1 MENFVKTKLN
11 KPVLSSMILL
21 GVLLASMLLATA
33 PAQAQVDTHGGP
45 PGGGYEGPT
54 TIPSGQTADFTIS
67 DLAFLSVSPNPIG
80 VGQTALVNMWITF
93 PSGEGKYMNGYK
105 VTITHPD
112 GHVEEVNLKS
122 YVADGTSWFQFV
134 PQVAGEFK
142 FKFSFAG
149 EYFPAGYYRDGKYST
164 TRTGDFASAIYNPS
178 VYVEP
183 AESPETTLVVQNEF
197 VVSWSSPL
205 PTDYWTRPIQPNN
218 REWNTIAGNYPW
230 NFANIVG
237 VTGNAWHDN
246 YYGPFIPAVNSPHIV
261 WKRVGALAGIIGGET
276 GQYSMQSNPGIPS
289 VIYMGRAYQTRIET
303 INGIPTNCAV
313 CYDLRTGEVYYAIPV
328 ASGGITPTHIAYSRN
343 VDTAV
348 PGAGEAAGYTVE
360 LSTISGGRLYKV
372 NPLTGAIAGNISLP
386 SLTGNGSNYEIF
398 YQDGHYYSFQ
408 GTNTT
413 TANPAVNITVT
424 TGYQGFLI
432 KWNSLGSSTNFT
444 SRIVSNVSV
453 FLPTSYRT
461 LYQTSTYGNVGGA
474 IDYESMI
481 SVQQHRFIY
490 GGYYGSSYVATDL
503 TTGKVLW
510 NYTHPVS
517 EMASAYRPTNAWVRH
532 GRYIAQM
539 ERGYF
544 QAWDLRTGK
553 ELWKCH
559 IDDYPW
565 GEFWMYDEAAY
576 EDLIFATGYTG
587 VWAVNETTGQVA
599 WHYADPAIPFETP
612 YTSNGS
618 SVYTVQDIRVI
629 GGKLYVSNNEHTP
642 SQPAQR
648 GWGMICLDAIT
659 GEFQWK
665 LSGTRLQAGPAA
677 DGYMTA
683 QSNYDGTM
691 YVLGKSPSKTTV
703 SAPQTA
709 IAKGGSVVITGTV
722 LDQAPA
728 SLDTPCVSDAS
739 MATWMDYLHFQ
750 MPIDGIYHN
759 VTITGVPVSIDAVD
773 PNGNPIHIADVTSS
787 MSGTFSYVWEPE
799 LVGKYSV
806 TATFM
811 GSNAYGS
818 SYAETAV
825 AVVEAPVTSTP
836 EPTTITMPPFEL
848 YIAGS
853 TIAIIVVILIAVLL
867 LRKRP

>member
-1 MENFVKTKLN
+1 LSNNFKN
-11 KPVLSSMILL
+11 KAVLAAIILL
-21 GVLLASMLLATA
+21 GILLSSMLLANT

-54 TIPSGQTADFTIS
+54 TIPAGETADFTIS

-80 VGQTALVNMWITF
+80 VGQTALVNVWITF

-112 GHVEEVNLKS
+112 GHVDDVNLKS

-134 PQVAGEFK
+134 PQVAGEYK
-142 FKFSFAG
+142 FKFYFAG
-149 EYFPAGYYRDGKYST
+149 EYFPAGYYTEGKYST
-164 TRTGDFASAIYNPS
+164 SRTGDFANAIYNPS
-178 VYVEP
+178 VYVTP

-205 PTDYWTRPIQPNN
+205 PTDYWTRPIEPNN
-218 REWNTIAGNYPW
+218 REWNAIAGNYPW
-230 NFANIVG
+230 NYANIVG

-261 WKRVGALAGIIGGET
+261 WKRVGAMAGIIGGET
-276 GQYSMQSNPGIPS
+276 GQYSMLTNPGTPN
-289 VIYMGRAYQTRIET
+289 VIYMGRAYQTRYET
-303 INGIPTNCAV
+303 INGVPTNCAV
-313 CYDLRTGEVYYAIPV
+313 SYDLRTGEVYYAIPI
-328 ASGGITPTHIAYSRN
+328 ASGGITPTHIGYFRGSAG
-343 VDTAV
+343 TTV
-348 PGAGEAAGYTVE
+348 PGAGEATGYTVD
-360 LSTISGGRLYKV
+360 LSTISGGRLYKI
-372 NPLTGAIAGNISLP
+372 NPLTGAITANISLP
-386 SLTGNGSNYEIF
+386 SFSGNGGNAELF
-398 YQDGHYYSFQ
+398 YRDGYYYSFQ
-408 GTNTT
+408 GINTT
-413 TANPAVNITVT
+413 TASPAVNITVN
-424 TGYQGFLI
+424 TGYNGFLI
-432 KWNSLGSSTNFT
+432 KWNSAGSSSNFT
-444 SRIVSNVSV
+444 SRIASNTSI

-461 LYQTSTYGNVGGA
+461 LYTTSNYGNIAGA
-474 IDYESMI
+474 VDYDTMI

-490 GGYYGSSYVATDL
+490 GGYYGYGLVATDL
-503 TTGKVLW
+503 TTGQVLW
-510 NYTHPVS
+510 NMTSPVS
-517 EMASAYRPTNAWVRH
+517 EMSSAYRPTNAWVRN
-532 GRYIAQM
+532 GRYIAEM
-539 ERGYF
+539 ERGYL
-544 QAWDLRTGK
+544 QAWNLHTGA
-553 ELWKCH
+553 ELWKCE

-576 EDLIFATGYTG
+576 NDLIFATGYTG
-587 VWAVNETTGQVA
+587 VWAINETTGKVA

-612 YTSNGS
+612 YTSNMS
-618 SVYTVQDIRVI
+618 STYTVQDIRVI
-629 GGKLYVSNNEHTP
+629 GGLLYVSNNEHTP

-648 GWGMICLDAIT
+648 GWGMICLDAMT

-665 LSGTRLQAGPAA
+665 LSGARLQAGASA
-677 DGYMTA
+677 DGYLTT

-691 YVLGKSPSKTTV
+691 YVLGKSKSSTTI

-709 IAKGGSVVITGTV
+709 IAKGGSVVITGSV

-728 SLDTPCVSDAS
+728 SAGTPCVSDES
-739 MATWMDYLHFQ
+739 MSTWMDYLHFQ

-759 VTITGVPVSIDAVD
+759 ITITGVPVSIDAVD
-773 PNGNPIHIADVTSS
+773 PNGNFVHIADVTSS
-787 MSGTFSYVWEPE
+787 MSGSYSYVWEPE
-799 LVGKYSV
+799 MVGKYTI

-825 AVVEAPVTSTP
+825 GVVEAPVTSTP
-836 EPTTITMPPFEL
+836 ESTTVTMPPFEL

-853 TIAIIVVILIAVLL
+853 TIAIIAVILLAVLL

>member
-1 MENFVKTKLN
+1 MSNNFKN
-11 KPVLSSMILL
+11 KAVLAAIILL
-21 GVLLASMLLATA
+21 GILLSSMLLANT

-54 TIPSGQTADFTIS
+54 TIPAGETADFTIS

-80 VGQTALVNMWITF
+80 VGQTALVNVWITF

-112 GHVEEVNLKS
+112 GHVDDVNLKS

-134 PQVAGEFK
+134 PQVAGEYK
-142 FKFSFAG
+142 FKFYFAG
-149 EYFPAGYYRDGKYST
+149 EYFPAGYYTEGKYST
-164 TRTGDFASAIYNPS
+164 SRTGDFANAIYNPS
-178 VYVEP
+178 VYVTP

-205 PTDYWTRPIQPNN
+205 PTDYWTRPIEPNN
-218 REWNTIAGNYPW
+218 REWNAIAGNYPW
-230 NFANIVG
+230 NYANIVG

-261 WKRVGALAGIIGGET
+261 WKRVGAMAGIIGGET
-276 GQYSMQSNPGIPS
+276 GQYSMLTNPGTPN
-289 VIYMGRAYQTRIET
+289 VIYMGRAYQTRYET
-303 INGIPTNCAV
+303 INGVPTNCAV
-313 CYDLRTGEVYYAIPV
+313 SYDLRTGEVYYAIPI
-328 ASGGITPTHIAYSRN
+328 ASGGITPTHIGYFRGSAG
-343 VDTAV
+343 TTV
-348 PGAGEAAGYTVE
+348 PGAGEATGYTVD
-360 LSTISGGRLYKV
+360 LSTISGGRLYKI
-372 NPLTGAIAGNISLP
+372 NPLTGAITANISLP
-386 SLTGNGSNYEIF
+386 SFSGNGGNAELF
-398 YQDGHYYSFQ
+398 YRDGYYYSFQ
-408 GTNTT
+408 GINTT
-413 TANPAVNITVT
+413 TASPAVNITVN
-424 TGYQGFLI
+424 TGYNGFLI
-432 KWNSLGSSTNFT
+432 KWNSAGSSSNFT
-444 SRIVSNVSV
+444 SRIASNTSI

-461 LYQTSTYGNVGGA
+461 LYTTSNYGNIAGA
-474 IDYESMI
+474 VDYDTMI

-490 GGYYGSSYVATDL
+490 GGYYGYGLVATDL
-503 TTGKVLW
+503 TTGQVLW
-510 NYTHPVS
+510 NMTSPVS
-517 EMASAYRPTNAWVRH
+517 EMSSAYRPTNAWVRN
-532 GRYIAQM
+532 GRYIAEM
-539 ERGYF
+539 ERGYL
-544 QAWDLRTGK
+544 QAWNLHTGA
-553 ELWKCH
+553 ELWKCE

-576 EDLIFATGYTG
+576 NDLIFATGYTG
-587 VWAVNETTGQVA
+587 VWAINETTGKVA

-612 YTSNGS
+612 YTSNMS
-618 SVYTVQDIRVI
+618 STYTVQDIRVI
-629 GGKLYVSNNEHTP
+629 GGLLYVSNNEHTP

-648 GWGMICLDAIT
+648 GWGMICLDAMT

-665 LSGTRLQAGPAA
+665 LSGARLQAGASA
-677 DGYMTA
+677 DGYLTT

-691 YVLGKSPSKTTV
+691 YVLGKSKSSTTI

-709 IAKGGSVVITGTV
+709 IAKGGSVVITGSV

-728 SLDTPCVSDAS
+728 SAGTPCVSDES
-739 MATWMDYLHFQ
+739 MSTWMDYLHFQ

-759 VTITGVPVSIDAVD
+759 ITITGVPVSIDAVD
-773 PNGNPIHIADVTSS
+773 PNGNFVHIADVTSS
-787 MSGTFSYVWEPE
+787 MSGSYSYVWEPE
-799 LVGKYSV
+799 MVGKYTI

-825 AVVEAPVTSTP
+825 GVVEAPVTSTP
-836 EPTTITMPPFEL
+836 ESTTVTMPPFEL

-853 TIAIIVVILIAVLL
+853 TIAIIAVILLAVLL

>member
-1 MENFVKTKLN
+1 MSNNFKN
-11 KPVLSSMILL
+11 KAVLAAIILL
-21 GVLLASMLLATA
+21 GILLSSMLLANT

-54 TIPSGQTADFTIS
+54 TIPAGETADFTIS

-80 VGQTALVNMWITF
+80 VGQTALVNVWITF

-112 GHVEEVNLKS
+112 GHVDDVNLKS

-134 PQVAGEFK
+134 PQVAGEYK
-142 FKFSFAG
+142 FKFYFAG
-149 EYFPAGYYRDGKYST
+149 EYFPAGYYTEGKYST
-164 TRTGDFASAIYNPS
+164 SRTGDFANAIYNPS
-178 VYVEP
+178 VYVTP

-205 PTDYWTRPIQPNN
+205 PTDYWTRPIEPNN
-218 REWNTIAGNYPW
+218 REWNAIAGNYPW
-230 NFANIVG
+230 NYANIVG

-261 WKRVGALAGIIGGET
+261 WKRVGAMAGIIGGET
-276 GQYSMQSNPGIPS
+276 GQYSMLTNPGTPN
-289 VIYMGRAYQTRIET
+289 VIYMGRAYQTRYET
-303 INGIPTNCAV
+303 INGVPTNCAV
-313 CYDLRTGEVYYAIPV
+313 SYDLRTGEVYYAIPI
-328 ASGGITPTHIAYSRN
+328 ASGGITPTHIGYFRGSAG
-343 VDTAV
+343 TTV
-348 PGAGEAAGYTVE
+348 PGAGEATGYTVD
-360 LSTISGGRLYKV
+360 LSTISGGRLYKI
-372 NPLTGAIAGNISLP
+372 NPLTGAITANISLP
-386 SLTGNGSNYEIF
+386 SFSGNGGNAELF
-398 YQDGHYYSFQ
+398 YRDGYYYSFQ
-408 GTNTT
+408 GINTT
-413 TANPAVNITVT
+413 TASPAVNITVN
-424 TGYQGFLI
+424 TGYNGFLI
-432 KWNSLGSSTNFT
+432 KWNSAGSSSNFT
-444 SRIVSNVSV
+444 SRIASNTSI

-461 LYQTSTYGNVGGA
+461 LYTTSNYGNIAGA
-474 IDYESMI
+474 VDYDTMI

-490 GGYYGSSYVATDL
+490 GGYYGYGLVATDL
-503 TTGKVLW
+503 TTGQVLW
-510 NYTHPVS
+510 NMTSPVS
-517 EMASAYRPTNAWVRH
+517 EMSSAYRPTNAWVRN
-532 GRYIAQM
+532 GRYIAEM
-539 ERGYF
+539 ERGYL
-544 QAWDLRTGK
+544 QAWNLHTGA
-553 ELWKCH
+553 ELWKCE

-576 EDLIFATGYTG
+576 NDLIFATGYTG
-587 VWAVNETTGQVA
+587 VWAINETTGKVA

-612 YTSNGS
+612 YTSNMS
-618 SVYTVQDIRVI
+618 STYTVQNIRVI
-629 GGKLYVSNNEHTP
+629 GGLLYVSNNEHTP

-648 GWGMICLDAIT
+648 GWGMICLDAMT

-665 LSGTRLQAGPAA
+665 LSGARLQAGASA
-677 DGYMTA
+677 DGYLTT

-691 YVLGKSPSKTTV
+691 YVLGKSKSSTTI

-709 IAKGGSVVITGTV
+709 IAKGGSVVITGSV

-728 SLDTPCVSDAS
+728 SAGTPCVSDES
-739 MATWMDYLHFQ
+739 MSTWMDYLHFQ

-759 VTITGVPVSIDAVD
+759 ITITGVPVSIDAVD
-773 PNGNPIHIADVTSS
+773 PNGNFVHIADVTSS
-787 MSGTFSYVWEPE
+787 MSGSYSYVWEPE
-799 LVGKYSV
+799 MVGKYTI

-825 AVVEAPVTSTP
+825 GVVEAPVTSTP
-836 EPTTITMPPFEL
+836 ESTTVTMPPFEL

-853 TIAIIVVILIAVLL
+853 TIAIIAVILLAVLL

>member
-1 MENFVKTKLN
+1 LSNNFKN
-11 KPVLSSMILL
+11 KAVLAAIILL
-21 GVLLASMLLATA
+21 GILLSSMLLANT

-54 TIPSGQTADFTIS
+54 TIPAGETADFTIS

-80 VGQTALVNMWITF
+80 VGQTALVNVWITF

-112 GHVEEVNLKS
+112 GHVDDVNLKS

-134 PQVAGEFK
+134 PQVAGEYK
-142 FKFSFAG
+142 FKFYFAG
-149 EYFPAGYYRDGKYST
+149 EYFPAGYYTEGKYST
-164 TRTGDFASAIYNPS
+164 SRTGDFANAIYNPS
-178 VYVEP
+178 VYVTP

-205 PTDYWTRPIQPNN
+205 PTDYWTRPIEPNN
-218 REWNTIAGNYPW
+218 REWNAIAGNYPW
-230 NFANIVG
+230 NYANIVG

-261 WKRVGALAGIIGGET
+261 WKRVGAMAGIIGGET
-276 GQYSMQSNPGIPS
+276 GQYSMLTNPGTPN
-289 VIYMGRAYQTRIET
+289 VIYMGRAYQTRYET
-303 INGIPTNCAV
+303 INGVPTNCAV
-313 CYDLRTGEVYYAIPV
+313 SYDLRTGEVYYAIPI
-328 ASGGITPTHIAYSRN
+328 ASGGITPTHIGYFRGSAG
-343 VDTAV
+343 TTV
-348 PGAGEAAGYTVE
+348 PGAGEATGYTVD
-360 LSTISGGRLYKV
+360 LSTISGGRLYKI
-372 NPLTGAIAGNISLP
+372 NPLTGAITANISLP
-386 SLTGNGSNYEIF
+386 SFSGNGGNAELF
-398 YQDGHYYSFQ
+398 YRDGYYYSFQ
-408 GTNTT
+408 GINTT
-413 TANPAVNITVT
+413 TASPAVNITVN
-424 TGYQGFLI
+424 TGYNGFLI
-432 KWNSLGSSTNFT
+432 KWNSAGSSSNFT
-444 SRIVSNVSV
+444 SRIASNTSI

-461 LYQTSTYGNVGGA
+461 LYTTSNYGNIAGA
-474 IDYESMI
+474 VDYDTMI

-490 GGYYGSSYVATDL
+490 GGYYGYGLVATDL
-503 TTGKVLW
+503 TTGQVLW
-510 NYTHPVS
+510 NMTSPVS
-517 EMASAYRPTNAWVRH
+517 EMSSAYRPTNAWVRN
-532 GRYIAQM
+532 GRYIAEM
-539 ERGYF
+539 ERGYL
-544 QAWDLRTGK
+544 QAWNLHTGA
-553 ELWKCH
+553 ELWKCE

-576 EDLIFATGYTG
+576 NDLIFATGYTG
-587 VWAVNETTGQVA
+587 VWAINETTGKVA

-612 YTSNGS
+612 YTSNMS
-618 SVYTVQDIRVI
+618 STYTVQEIRVI
-629 GGKLYVSNNEHTP
+629 GGLLYVSNNEHTP

-648 GWGMICLDAIT
+648 GWGMICLDAMT

-665 LSGTRLQAGPAA
+665 LSGARLQAGASA
-677 DGYMTA
+677 DGYLTT

-691 YVLGKSPSKTTV
+691 YVLGKSKSSTTI

-709 IAKGGSVVITGTV
+709 IAKGGSVVITGSV

-728 SLDTPCVSDAS
+728 SAGTPCVSDES
-739 MATWMDYLHFQ
+739 MSTWMDYLHFQ

-759 VTITGVPVSIDAVD
+759 ITITGVPVSIDAVD
-773 PNGNPIHIADVTSS
+773 PNGNFVHIADVTSS
-787 MSGTFSYVWEPE
+787 MSGSYSYVWEPE
-799 LVGKYSV
+799 MVGKYTI

-825 AVVEAPVTSTP
+825 GVVEAPVTSTP
-836 EPTTITMPPFEL
+836 ESTTVTMPPFEL

-853 TIAIIVVILIAVLL
+853 TIAIIAVILLAVLL